1 MFACNDIFFFFFY
14 PAKYFFLLFGITL
27 KHVLITRLIYHI
39 LSIQQVLSTV
49 SKVDF
54 FQKLYPDDTLES
66 SERRS
71 TFLLDLYLNT
81 PDKGLNETPLHFA
94 SKHGSLE
101 CVRILTS
108 YPACNKGRRNK
119 FGQTPS
125 DVRLFLDFVD
135 NEIGCLVISWIWFR
149 MIIGIVTYYKYYT
162 LSFLDHLFTC
172 KQLDIEGQRGHPVSP
187 WWAVLH
193 PTLQGWWP
201 LSPPWDRSSMVPNRG
216 LAYKSPDTGPACGV
230 IM

>member
-1 MFACNDIFFFFFY
+1 MY
-14 PAKYFFLLFGITL
+14 HTLL
-27 KHVLITRLIYHI
+27 I
-39 LSIQQVLSTV
+39 LQVLSTV

-71 TFLLDLYLNT
+71 AFLLDLYLNT

-125 DVRLFLDFVD
+125 EV
-135 NEIGCLVISWIWFR
+135 CLCFDLVCDEMKSWW
-149 MIIGIVTYYKYYT
+149 
-162 LSFLDHLFTC
+162 
-172 KQLDIEGQRGHPVSP
+172 
-187 WWAVLH
+187 
-193 PTLQGWWP
+193 
-201 LSPPWDRSSMVPNRG
+201 
-216 LAYKSPDTGPACGV
+216 
-230 IM
+230 